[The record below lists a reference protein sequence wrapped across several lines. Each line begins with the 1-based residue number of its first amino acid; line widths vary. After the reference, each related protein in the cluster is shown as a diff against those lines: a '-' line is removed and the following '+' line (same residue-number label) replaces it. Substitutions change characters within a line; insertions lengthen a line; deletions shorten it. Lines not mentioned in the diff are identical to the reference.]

1 MATPTPDPAA
11 NPVRPEQTRATSAR
25 GSEEPAD
32 PGRRDLAAMIVPLG
46 RALMAAELPV
56 LRRHGLTMWG
66 YAVLLALNEEP
77 VRTQAALAESI
88 GADKTRIISVLDGL
102 QEAGLITRA
111 PDPADRR
118 VHLLSLTAEGRRT
131 RAATQADIQRQ
142 EEHLLAELAPDDR
155 RGFLRALR
163 QLSSIPPDDLIPG

>member
-1 MATPTPDPAA
+1 MIDANSPREDPADPTGPA
-11 NPVRPEQTRATSAR
+11 
-25 GSEEPAD
+25 EPAG

-66 YAVLLALNEEP
+66 YVVLLALNEEP

-88 GADKTRIISVLDGL
+88 GADKTRIIGVLDGL
-102 QEAGLITRA
+102 QQAGLITRA

-118 VHLLSLTAEGRRT
+118 VHLLSLTAQGSRV
-131 RAATQADIQRQ
+131 RAAAQADIQRQ
-142 EEHLLAELAPDDR
+142 EERLLARLPPADR
-155 RGFLRALR
+155 ASFLRAL
-163 QLSSIPPDDLIPG
+163 QALSSVPPDQLTG